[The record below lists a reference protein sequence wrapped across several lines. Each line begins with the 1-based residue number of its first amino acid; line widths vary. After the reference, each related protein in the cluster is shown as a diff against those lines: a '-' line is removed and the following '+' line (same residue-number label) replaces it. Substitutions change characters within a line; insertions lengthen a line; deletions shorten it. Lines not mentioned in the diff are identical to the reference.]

1 MLERVMIIAGESS
14 GELYGSLLAEA
25 LKSRN
30 PNLKVSG
37 VGGERMASAGVEL
50 ISTIASSFGLV
61 EAIKTFGKI
70 RKTFR
75 KVLAAFISF
84 APQVVVLIDYPDF
97 NIPLARE
104 ARKRNIKVLYYVSP
118 QVWAWRA
125 KRVATIGK
133 LVDMMAVILPFES
146 DLYRGTGLRCEFVG
160 HPVMDEITELGDT
173 LLNSTELS
181 KVSPSLTGSVKAAL
195 GLDPDRP
202 VMVLM
207 PGSRPHEVRK
217 LMPVMAEVAVAVKD
231 RFPEY
236 QFVLPVAPNLLP
248 DTETS
253 MHGDAAPRPH
263 FGAFDHP
270 ILGSPDFHCLRGGQS
285 VRALMAADIAVIA
298 SGTATLQAALLGV
311 PMVVVYKLSPFTYF
325 AAKRIVKVKH
335 VSLANI
341 LLDKSVRDDSGL
353 RITELLQREANSENV
368 MKELSRLLE
377 YKAYRN
383 EMISQMEKVR
393 ALFLNRGASLRVAEM
408 VEQLSMAVT
417 A

>member
-14 GELYGSLLAEA
+14 GELYGSLLAGA

-70 RKTFR
+70 KKTFR
-75 KVLAAFISF
+75 NILAAFSSF

-118 QVWAWRA
+118 QVWAWRT
-125 KRVATIGK
+125 KRTATIGK
-133 LVDMMAVILPFES
+133 LVDTMAVILPFEV
-146 DLYRGTGLRCEFVG
+146 DLYRSTGLPCEFVG
-160 HPVMDEITELGDT
+160 HPVMDEIDEVKRD
-173 LLNSTELS
+173 S
-181 KVSPSLTGSVKAAL
+181 VAAGSVKAGL
-195 GLDPDRP
+195 GLQPDRP

-207 PGSRPHEVRK
+207 PGSRPHEVQK
-217 LMPVMAEVAVAVKD
+217 LLPVIADVAFAVKE

-236 QFVLPVAPNLLP
+236 QFVLPVAPNLFP
-248 DTETS
+248 VTQTRRHGDTETKQNELQF
-253 MHGDAAPRPH
+253 PRVP
-263 FGAFDHP
+263 ASPRLSFDHP
-270 ILGSPDFHCLRGGQS
+270 IFQSPDFHFVTGEQS
-285 VRALMAADIAVIA
+285 VKALMAADLAVIA

-311 PMVVVYKLSPFTYF
+311 PMVVVYKLSRLTFF
-325 AAKRIVKVKH
+325 AARLIVKVKH

-341 LLDKSVRDDSGL
+341 LLDKSVRDDTGL
-353 RITELLQREANSENV
+353 RITELLQRDANKDNI
-368 MKELSRLLE
+368 MKELTRLLDNQ
-377 YKAYRN
+377 AYRN

-393 ALFLNRGASLRVAEM
+393 ALFVNRSASLRVAEI
-408 VEQLSMAVT
+408 VEQLASNGL
-417 A
+417 

>member
-1 MLERVMIIAGESS
+1 
-14 GELYGSLLAEA
+14 
-25 LKSRN
+25 
-30 PNLKVSG
+30 
-37 VGGERMASAGVEL
+37 
-50 ISTIASSFGLV
+50 SSFGLV

-75 KVLAAFISF
+75 KVLAAFSSF
-84 APQVVVLIDYPDF
+84 APQVLVLIDYPDF

-133 LVDMMAVILPFES
+133 LVDMMAVILPFER
-146 DLYRGTGLRCEFVG
+146 DLYSGTGLRCEFVG
-160 HPVMDEITELGDT
+160 HPVMDEMAEAGAK
-173 LLNSTELS
+173 S
-181 KVSPSLTGSVKAAL
+181 GSVEPGPAKAAL

-217 LMPVMAEVAVAVKD
+217 LMPVMAEVAAAMKD

-236 QFVLPVAPNLLP
+236 QFVLPVAPNL
-248 DTETS
+248 
-253 MHGDAAPRPH
+253 APRANFDA
-263 FGAFDHP
+263 FGLP
-270 ILGSPDFHCLRGGQS
+270 IFGSADFHCLRGEQS

-311 PMVVVYKLSPFTYF
+311 PMVVVYKLSSFTYF

-353 RITELLQREANSENV
+353 RIMELLQRDANSENV
-368 MKELSRLLE
+368 IKELVRLLE
-377 YKAYRN
+377 DKSYRD
-383 EMISQMEKVR
+383 EMILQMERVR
-393 ALFLNRGASLRVAEM
+393 ALFPSRGASLRVAEM

-417 A
+417 G